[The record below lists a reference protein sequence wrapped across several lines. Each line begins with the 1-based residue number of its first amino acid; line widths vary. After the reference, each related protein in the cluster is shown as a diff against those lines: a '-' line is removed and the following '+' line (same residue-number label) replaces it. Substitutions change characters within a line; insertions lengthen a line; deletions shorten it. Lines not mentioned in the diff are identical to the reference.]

1 MALHD
6 AVIISGALVGARE
19 LLVEHGQDPIT
30 LAAAAELSPRAFDEP
45 DLFVRAAAVVDFL
58 ELAAR
63 ACEAPDF
70 GLRHAERLPMGILG
84 QGWMIMRAADTVGAA
99 LRDFA
104 SLYGIYTDAGSLSM
118 HKDGQDAWLRYD
130 FLPLG
135 RWGERQI
142 IHLTLGCIRLFVT
155 EHLGRRAW
163 RPTRVLLREVPRDP
177 RPYVEFFGSG
187 VRFGQDRDA
196 LLVDQHTLQS
206 TMGVGAVRAR
216 VHQRLLRQSANPSR
230 AVVAQVKALLGTLLR
245 HDEHRGM
252 QAMGAALGM
261 ASRTLQRRLTAAG
274 TSYRLLMDE
283 VRSDLALRHVQRS
296 DLSFGQVAN
305 LLGYDS
311 QAAFSR
317 AFRRWHGVTPRAAR
331 HSGCMVDVGSECR

>member
-1 MALHD
+1 MALRD
-6 AVIISGALVGARE
+6 TVIMSGCLVGTRE
-19 LLVEHGQDPIT
+19 LLGEHGQDAAA
-30 LAAAAELSPRAFDEP
+30 LAAAAGLGPRAFDEP
-45 DLFVRAAAVVDFL
+45 DLFVRAAAVVDFM

-70 GLRHAERLPMGILG
+70 ALRHARRLPLGILG

-104 SLYGIYTDAGSLSM
+104 DLYGIYTDAGSLHM
-118 HKDGQDAWLRYD
+118 HKDRGEAWLRYD
-130 FLPLG
+130 FLPIG

-142 IHLTLGCIRLFVT
+142 VHLTLGCICLFVA
-155 EHLGRRAW
+155 ESLGRAAW
-163 RPTRVLLREVPRDP
+163 HPPRVALRDVPRDP

-196 LLVDQHTLQS
+196 LLIDHDALETA
-206 TMGVGAVRAR
+206 MGAGAVRAR
-216 VHQRLLRQSANPSR
+216 VHRNLLRQAASPGR
-230 AVVAQVKALLGTLLR
+230 AVVAEVKALLGTLLR

-252 QAMGAALGM
+252 EAMGAALGL
-261 ASRTLQRRLTAAG
+261 APRTLQRRLTEAG
-274 TSYRLLMDE
+274 TSYRVLIDE
-283 VRSDLALRHVQRS
+283 VRSNLAWRHVQRS
-296 DLSFGQVAN
+296 DLSLGQVAN

-317 AFRRWHGVTPRAAR
+317 AFRRWHGQTPREAR
-331 HSGCMVDVGSECR
+331 RPAPASGQA

>member
-19 LLVEHGQDPIT
+19 LVTEQGQDALA
-30 LAAAAELSPRAFDEP
+30 LAAAAELGARAFEQP

-84 QGWMIMRAADTVGAA
+84 HGWMVMRAADTVGAA
-99 LRDFA
+99 LHDFA
-104 SLYGIYTDAGSLSM
+104 ALYGIYTNAGSLAM
-118 HKDGQDAWLRYD
+118 QQDREGAWLRYD
-130 FLPLG
+130 FLPIG

-142 IHLTLGCIRLFVT
+142 IHLTLGCIRLFVA
-155 EHLGRRAW
+155 ENLGRREW
-163 RPTRVLLREVPRDP
+163 RPSRVLLREVPSDP
-177 RPYVEFFGSG
+177 RPYVAFFGAG

-196 LLVDQHTLQS
+196 LLVDQDTLRS
-206 TMGVGAVRAR
+206 PMGAGAVRAR
-216 VHQRLLRQSANPSR
+216 VHRSLLRQSANPAR

-252 QAMGAALGM
+252 QAMGSTLGM
-261 ASRTLQRRLTAAG
+261 APRTLQRRLTEAG
-274 TSYRLLMDE
+274 TSYRALRDE

-296 DLSFGQVAN
+296 DLSFGQVAY

-317 AFRRWHGVTPRAAR
+317 AFRRWHGVTPRDAR
-331 HSGCMVDVGSECR
+331 RPLDDGTSDA

>member
-1 MALHD
+1 MALQD

-19 LLVEHGQDPIT
+19 LVNEHGQD
-30 LAAAAELSPRAFDEP
+30 AAALASAAALSPRAFDEP
-45 DLFVRAAAVVDFL
+45 DLFVRAAAVVDFM

-63 ACEAPDF
+63 ACDAPDF
-70 GLRHAERLPMGILG
+70 ALQHARRLPMGILG

-104 SLYGIYTDAGSLSM
+104 DLYRIYTDAGSLRM
-118 HKDGQDAWLRYD
+118 DKDKGDAWLRYE
-130 FLPLG
+130 FLPIG

-142 IHLTLGCIRLFVT
+142 IHLTLGCICLFVAAN
-155 EHLGRRAW
+155 LGRGDWHA
-163 RPTRVLLREVPRDP
+163 PRVLLREVPRDP
-177 RPYVEFFGSG
+177 RPFVDFFGGG

-196 LLVDQHTLQS
+196 VLLDHDTLKA
-206 TMGVGAVRAR
+206 TMGAGAVRAR
-216 VHQRLLRQSANPSR
+216 VHRSLLRQAASPGR

-261 ASRTLQRRLTAAG
+261 APRTLQRRLTEAG
-274 TSYRLLMDE
+274 TSYRMLIDE
-283 VRSDLALRHVQRS
+283 VRSDLAWRHVQRS
-296 DLSFGQVAN
+296 DLSMGQVAN

-317 AFRRWHGVTPRAAR
+317 AFRRWHGSTPRAAR
-331 HSGCMVDVGSECR
+331 KPVTDSGQA

>member
-1 MALHD
+1 MALRD

-19 LLVEHGQDPIT
+19 LIIEYGHDP
-30 LAAAAELSPRAFDEP
+30 LALASRAQLHARAFDEP
-45 DLFVRAAAVVDFL
+45 DLFVRAAATVDFF

-63 ACEAPDF
+63 ACQAPDF
-70 GLRHAERLPMGILG
+70 ALRHARRLPLGILG
-84 QGWMIMRAADTVGAA
+84 HGWMIMRAADSVGAA
-99 LRDFA
+99 LHDFA
-104 SLYGIYTDAGSLSM
+104 ALYGIYTDAGSLAM
-118 HKDGQDAWLRYD
+118 HKDGEDAWLRYD
-130 FLPLG
+130 FLPIG

-142 IHLTLGCIRLFVT
+142 IHLTLGCIRLFVA
-155 EHLGRRAW
+155 ESLA
-163 RPTRVLLREVPRDP
+163 RPDWHPPRVLLRDVPRDP
-177 RPYVEFFGSG
+177 RPYVEFFGNG

-196 LLVDQHTLQS
+196 LLVDGRTLQS
-206 TMGVGAVRAR
+206 AMGSGAVRAR
-216 VHQRLLRQSANPSR
+216 MHRSLLRQSASPSR

-252 QAMGAALGM
+252 QAMGTALGM
-261 ASRTLQRRLTAAG
+261 ASRTLQRRLTEAG
-274 TSYRLLMDE
+274 TSYRALTDE

-317 AFRRWHGVTPRAAR
+317 AFRRWHGVTPREAR
-331 HSGCMVDVGSECR
+331 RPQRDEALSHSL